1 MTDVRVKIGEPPDT
15 GFDTDNLDGFI
26 QDMAKRLGTVVKEHW
41 MSYVGE
47 AKALYNDI
55 GMPSHLSFGAIS
67 PCHGRLTFLF
77 RADGGSK
84 DQIAAN
90 LLSVPSFS

>member
-1 MTDVRVKIGEPPDT
+1 MTDVRVKMGDTTDT

-55 GMPSHLSFGAIS
+55 GMLLHLSPGAIS
-67 PCHGRLTFLF
+67 FHG
-77 RADGGSK
+77 
-84 DQIAAN
+84 
-90 LLSVPSFS
+90 

>member
-1 MTDVRVKIGEPPDT
+1 MTDVRARIGDTSDT
-15 GFDTDNLDGFI
+15 GLDTDNLDGFI

-55 GMPSHLSFGAIS
+55 GMLLRLSPGAI
-67 PCHGRLTFLF
+67 PCHGRLTLLF
-77 RADGGSK
+77 RADGGNK
-84 DQIAAN
+84 GQVATDFV
-90 LLSVPSFS
+90 SVPSSC